1 MEQEIDEYIEYIGRN
16 RGKSDNTIASYKS
29 DLYKLM
35 NYLKAEIKLEEWAQ
49 VTETD
54 INSYILY
61 LQSQGCEI
69 GRASCRERV

>member
-61 LQSQGCEI
+61 LQSQGCAPSTV
-69 GRASCRERV
+69 ASLF

>member
-16 RGKSDNTIASYKS
+16 RQNSDNTIASYKS

-35 NYLKAEIKLEEWAQ
+35 NYLNDDLKLEEWAQ

-54 INSYILY
+54 INS
-61 LQSQGCEI
+61 
-69 GRASCRERV
+69 

>member
-35 NYLKAEIKLEEWAQ
+35 NYLKAFI
-49 VTETD
+49 ETTCLATVD
-54 INSYILY
+54 GAHPWL
-61 LQSQGCEI
+61 
-69 GRASCRERV
+69 CRYKI

>member
-49 VTETD
+49 GM
-54 INSYILY
+54 SSWLF
-61 LQSQGCEI
+61 
-69 GRASCRERV
+69 